1 MLLRGSWKED
11 RGIHGWMDGWMDGGR
26 YDGWNE

>member
-11 RGIHGWMDGWMDGGR
+11 GGIHGWMDGWVDGWR
-26 YDGWNE
+26 YDGRDK